1 MDLKAD
7 IISCAGCEGITLLRR
22 FGLSARPLHLDVGTM
37 VGTIH
42 SSGGAMRCVLVKS
55 KRMPEDFILGVVF
68 DVEST
73 GALGFGSKRRDC
85 AEIVKLY
92 FTRVLVLT

>member
-7 IISCAGCEGITLLRR
+7 IISFAECEGITLWRR
-22 FGLSARPLHLDVGTM
+22 FGLSARPLQLDVGTM

-55 KRMPEDFILGVVF
+55 KRMPEDSILGVVF

-73 GALGFGSKRRDC
+73 GELGFGWK
-85 AEIVKLY
+85 
-92 FTRVLVLT
+92 

>member
-7 IISCAGCEGITLLRR
+7 IISCAGCEGITLLPR

-55 KRMPEDFILGVVF
+55 KRMSEDFILGVVF

-73 GALGFGSKRRDC
+73 GALGFGSK
-85 AEIVKLY
+85 
-92 FTRVLVLT
+92 